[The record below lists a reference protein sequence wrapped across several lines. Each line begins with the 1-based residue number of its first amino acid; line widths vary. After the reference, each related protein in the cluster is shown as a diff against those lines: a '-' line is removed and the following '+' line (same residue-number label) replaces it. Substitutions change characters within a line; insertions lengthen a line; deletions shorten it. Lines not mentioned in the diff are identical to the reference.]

1 MFYKRNRKTLKKSRK
16 SLKKSYK
23 KSYKK
28 ARKNTRKSLKKLRGG
43 NYNSEQKQQI
53 HSKLSEFGFNNNEI
67 TDMLKRIDK
76 SAQIFGTHVERA
88 LEQLDVI
95 HRRHENNWEEQKEA
109 IYEWINEL
117 ENMSEDVLTDVE
129 ESQEF

>member
-1 MFYKRNRKTLKKSRK
+1 MFYKRNRKSLKKSRKTRKSRK

-28 ARKNTRKSLKKLRGG
+28 SLKKISGG

-67 TDMLKRIDK
+67 KDMLSKIDK
-76 SAQIFGTHVERA
+76 TAQLFGTHVERA
-88 LEQLDVI
+88 LEQLDII
-95 HRRHENNWEEQKEA
+95 HRRHEDNSEEQKEA
-109 IYEWINEL
+109 VKEWVNEL
-117 ENMSEDVLTDVE
+117 ENMEEDVLTDVE
-129 ESQEF
+129 ESQDF